1 MDKFSINIKY
11 QQITDSGKKLFWK
24 YGIKRVTVEEICT
37 EAKVSKM
44 TFYKFFSNKIE
55 LAKTILTN
63 LISHSLQETEEL
75 INKDCPFEDKI
86 NRMLEMKLENTQSIS
101 PEFISDLYKNPEQGM
116 MQILEKTQEKS
127 MALTVLFLQDSQKKG
142 FIRKDIKIEFIIYF
156 LGKSIQMISD
166 KDLLSQ
172 YENSQDAIMEIT
184 NFFFYGIGA
193 KK

>member
-1 MDKFSINIKY
+1 MDKFSENIKY
-11 QQITDSGKKLFWK
+11 QQISASGKNLFWK

-55 LAKTILTN
+55 LAKTILKN

-75 INKDCPFEDKI
+75 INKDCPFIDKI
-86 NRMLEMKLENTQSIS
+86 NKMLEMKLEATQSIS
-101 PEFISDLYKNPEQGM
+101 SEFISDLYKNPEHEM
-116 MQILEKTQEKS
+116 MQIIEKAQEKS
-127 MALTVLFLQDSQKKG
+127 MALIILFLQDSQKKG
-142 FIRKDIKIEFIIYF
+142 FIRKDIKIEFMIYF
-156 LGKSIQMISD
+156 LGKVTQMTLD
-166 KDLLSQ
+166 NDLLSK

>member
-63 LISHSLQETEEL
+63 LILHSLQETEEL